1 MAQILVNNSIALSKG
16 EISVIAD
23 DARGWTHNETLKQW
37 LIKFPNTPISEY
49 HRNFA
54 LIKVTDKSQSEL
66 SYLTEPLMVN
76 GNPVSLKW
84 YFVEPDETSIEW
96 KELFTKGEISKTF
109 NELLPHLRERT

>member
-1 MAQILVNNSIALSKG
+1 MAQILINNSIALSKG

-37 LIKFPNTPISEY
+37 LIKFPNSHIYEY

-76 GNPVSLKW
+76 GNPGSLNW

-96 KELFTKGEISKTF
+96 EELSTKGEISKTF